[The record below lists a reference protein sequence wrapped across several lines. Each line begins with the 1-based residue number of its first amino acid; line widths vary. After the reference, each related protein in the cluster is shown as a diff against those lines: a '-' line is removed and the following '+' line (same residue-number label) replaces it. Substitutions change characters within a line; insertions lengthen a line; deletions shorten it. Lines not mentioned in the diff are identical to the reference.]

1 MRLHKGEKPYSC
13 DKCYQSFTQFV
24 HLRLHK
30 RLHNNE
36 RPYVCERCEK
46 TYISSTGLRTHLRT
60 SKCGGDSSPG
70 IKNKDQKKLGV
81 GGLKGR
87 NKVKKEIVDPNEEP
101 DGTDYFP
108 KKEIVH
114 TIKREYEDLGQTMEA
129 EAEYFQSLEEG
140 GATLAFD
147 MKIVEAEEASLYRTM
162 DEWF

>member
-70 IKNKDQKKLGV
+70 IKNKDQKKLG
-81 GGLKGR
+81 GGGSKGR

-108 KKEIVH
+108 KKDIVH

-140 GATLAFD
+140 PATLAFD

-162 DEWF
+162 DE